1 MVPSARPVT
10 WDSLARVLISDT
22 QRALF
27 VHVPKT
33 GGVSVG
39 VTFKRACP
47 DARSKAPDVD
57 PPLGRHAPLERIL
70 RAEPQVID
78 YWSFAF
84 VRNPWARM
92 VSWWS
97 MISDWNE
104 SWGPASGKPEDPTRM
119 RGNDM
124 WRAAAAYKD
133 FEEFVLRGTE
143 ELPRVGRPQ
152 VAYLRAPAHDR
163 EVDFIGRTE
172 TFAEDLETVERRLGG
187 TPTPTPHRNKS
198 PHGTYRDYYSDAARD
213 KVAEVYAADLEAFG
227 YTF

>member
-1 MVPSARPVT
+1 
-10 WDSLARVLISDT
+10 VLISDDK
-22 QRALF
+22 RALF

-39 VTFKRACP
+39 VVFERCCP
-47 DARSKAPDVD
+47 DARSKTPGVR
-57 PPLGRHAPLERIL
+57 PPLGRHAPYERIL
-70 RAEPQVID
+70 RAEPQVRD

-97 MISDWNE
+97 MIDDWNKA
-104 SWGPASGKPEDPTRM
+104 WGPASGRPLESATRM
-119 RGNDM
+119 RGNEL
-124 WRAAAAYKD
+124 WRAAAAYSG
-133 FEEFVLRGTE
+133 FEEFVMRGTE

-152 VAYLRAPAHDR
+152 VDYLRAPDR
-163 EVDFIGRTE
+163 EVDFVGRTE
-172 TFAEDLETVERRLGG
+172 RFAEDLEEVERRLGG
-187 TPTPTPHRNKS
+187 TPTRTPHRNKS
-198 PHGTYRDYYSDAARD
+198 PHGSYRDYYTAATRD

>member
-1 MVPSARPVT
+1 M
-10 WDSLARVLISDT
+10 LISDSG
-22 QRALF
+22 RALF

-39 VTFKRACP
+39 VAFTRCCP
-47 DARSKAPDVD
+47 DARSKAPGVT
-57 PPLGRHAPLERIL
+57 PPLGRHAPYARIL
-70 RAEPQVID
+70 RAEPQVAD

-97 MISDWNE
+97 MIHDWDVE
-104 SWGPASGKPEDPTRM
+104 HGPASGKPQGAEATRM
-119 RGNDM
+119 RGNEM
-124 WRAAAAYKD
+124 WRAAAAYSG
-133 FEEFVLRGTE
+133 FEEFVMRGTE

-152 VAYLRAPAHDR
+152 VDYVRAGDR

-172 TFAEDLETVERRLGG
+172 TFAEDLAEVERRLGG
-187 TPTPTPHRNKS
+187 APTKVPHRNKS
-198 PHGTYRDYYSDAARD
+198 PHGSYRDYYDDATRA
-213 KVAEVYAADLEAFG
+213 KVAEVYAPDLDAFG

>member
-1 MVPSARPVT
+1 M
-10 WDSLARVLISDT
+10 LISDSG
-22 QRALF
+22 RALF

-39 VTFKRACP
+39 VAFTRCCP
-47 DARSKAPDVD
+47 DARSKAPGVT
-57 PPLGRHAPLERIL
+57 PPLGRHAPYARIL
-70 RAEPQVID
+70 RAEPQVAD

-97 MISDWNE
+97 MIHDWDVE
-104 SWGPASGKPEDPTRM
+104 HGPASGKPQGAEATRM
-119 RGNDM
+119 RGNEM
-124 WRAAAAYKD
+124 WRAAAAYSG

-152 VAYLRAPAHDR
+152 VDYVRAGDR

-172 TFAEDLETVERRLGG
+172 TFAEDLAEVERRLGG
-187 TPTPTPHRNKS
+187 APTKVPHRNKS
-198 PHGTYRDYYSDAARD
+198 PHGSYRDYYSDASRA
-213 KVAEVYAADLEAFG
+213 KGAEVYAADLEAFG

>member
-1 MVPSARPVT
+1 M
-10 WDSLARVLISDT
+10 LISDSG
-22 QRALF
+22 RALF

-39 VTFKRACP
+39 VAFTRCCP
-47 DARSKAPDVD
+47 DARSKAPGVT
-57 PPLGRHAPLERIL
+57 PPLGRHAPYARIL
-70 RAEPQVID
+70 RAEPQVAD

-97 MISDWNE
+97 MIHDWDVE
-104 SWGPASGKPEDPTRM
+104 HGPASGKPQGAEATRM
-119 RGNDM
+119 RGNEM
-124 WRAAAAYKD
+124 WRAAAAYSG

-152 VAYLRAPAHDR
+152 VDYVRAGDR

-172 TFAEDLETVERRLGG
+172 TFAEDLAEVERRLGG
-187 TPTPTPHRNKS
+187 APTKIPHRNKS
-198 PHGTYRDYYSDAARD
+198 PHGSYRDYYDDATRA
-213 KVAEVYAADLEAFG
+213 KVAEVYAPDLDAFG